1 MRVEEEEFGE
11 FGGEFA
17 ATTSFSGHDVDVDVD
32 VDVDAI
38 ENQREK
44 ELI

>member
-1 MRVEEEEFGE
+1 VEEEEFGE

-32 VDVDAI
+32 VDAI

>member
-1 MRVEEEEFGE
+1 MEEEEFGE

-32 VDVDAI
+32 VDAI